1 MSSYQLGKWD
11 LTKLVKNPKSPAFQ
25 RQIKELE
32 NQAKKFEKIKSKL
45 DPKMSTKQFMNI
57 LHQVEEISENMNRIG
72 GYASL
77 SYSSDTQSDEAT
89 SLMTRMSKLGAEI
102 SNKILFFDLWWKTQV
117 DDKNAKRL
125 MKDAGEITEYLSHKR
140 LFAKYALSE
149 PEERIINTL
158 DVTGISALV
167 KLYDKITNSFEYK
180 MKIGNKTK
188 VMTREE
194 LTNYVRSNN
203 PKIRE
208 TAYKTILSKYSD
220 NKGVVGEIYQN
231 IVLNWKDEGIEI
243 RGYKS
248 PISMRN
254 IGNDVDDKTIESL
267 LAVCKR
273 NSPVFQEFFVQK
285 AKMLNM
291 KKLRRYDLYAPAAAN
306 IKEKNYSYD
315 KSVKLVFESLGKFSS
330 TLEEYA
336 RKVFN
341 ENHIDSEVRQGKRDG
356 AFCSTLSP
364 KITPYVLVNF
374 TGKSRDVFTLAH
386 ELGHAVHSQA
396 AQDRS
401 ILVQDAPLPLAET
414 ASTFSEL
421 LLYDNLSNKISDNE
435 KKVMLSEKIDDLYAT
450 ILRQSFFTIFEIDA
464 HKQIGEGTTI
474 DEISKTYL
482 NNLKVQFGNSVSL
495 TDDFA
500 IEWSCIP
507 HFYHTPFY
515 CYAYS
520 FGNLLAL
527 SLFQRYK
534 KEGKDFVPA
543 YISILAAGGSK
554 KPEKLLSE
562 YGFDISSQKFWQ
574 EGFDYVRDQVKTL
587 STLN

>member
-1 MSSYQLGKWD
+1 MAVYKLGKWD
-11 LTKLVKNPKSPAFQ
+11 LSELAKNPKSPAFQ
-25 RQIKELE
+25 KQVKELE
-32 NQAKKFEKIKSKL
+32 KQSEQFEKIKSKL
-45 DPKMSTKQFMNI
+45 DSNISSREFLNI
-57 LHQVEEISENMNRIG
+57 LKKVEEISEKMSKIG

-89 SLMTRMSKLGAEI
+89 SLMTKMSKLGSEI

-117 DDKNAKRL
+117 DEKNAKRL
-125 MKDAGEITEYLSHKR
+125 MKDTGEITEYLSHKR
-140 LFAKYALSE
+140 LLAQYALSE
-149 PEERIINTL
+149 PEEKIINTL

-180 MKIGNKTK
+180 MKIRNKTK
-188 VMTREE
+188 KMTREE
-194 LTNYVRSNN
+194 LTNYVRNTN

-208 TAYKTILSKYSD
+208 TAYQTILTRYTE
-220 NKGVVGEIYQN
+220 NRGVIGEIYQN
-231 IVLNWKDEGIEI
+231 IVLNWRDEGIEI
-243 RGYKS
+243 RGYKT

-254 IGNDVDDKTIESL
+254 IGNDVDDKTINSL
-267 LAVCKR
+267 LSVCRK
-273 NSPVFQEFFVQK
+273 NSPVFQKFFIQK
-285 AKMLNM
+285 AKMLKM

-315 KSVKLVFESLGKFSS
+315 KSVKLVFESLGKFSGI
-330 TLEEYA
+330 LEEFA
-336 RKVFN
+336 RKVFH
-341 ENHIDSEVRQGKRDG
+341 ENHIDSDIRQGKRDG
-356 AFCSTLSP
+356 AFCSTLTP

-386 ELGHAVHSQA
+386 ELGHAVHSQT

-421 LLYDNLSNKISDNE
+421 LLYDNLSDKISDDE
-435 KKVMLSEKIDDLYAT
+435 KKIMLSEKIDDLYAT
-450 ILRQSFFTIFEIDA
+450 ILRQSFFTIFEVDA
-464 HKQIGEGTTI
+464 HKQIGEGTTV

-482 NNLKVQFGNSVSL
+482 QNLKDQFGNSVSL
-495 TDDFA
+495 SEDFA

-543 YISILAAGGSK
+543 YIDILAAGGSK
-554 KPEKLLSE
+554 KPEKLLLE
-562 YGFDISSQKFWQ
+562 HGFDISSPKFWQ
-574 EGFDYVRDQVKTL
+574 EGFDYVNQQVKVL
-587 STLN
+587 ASLN